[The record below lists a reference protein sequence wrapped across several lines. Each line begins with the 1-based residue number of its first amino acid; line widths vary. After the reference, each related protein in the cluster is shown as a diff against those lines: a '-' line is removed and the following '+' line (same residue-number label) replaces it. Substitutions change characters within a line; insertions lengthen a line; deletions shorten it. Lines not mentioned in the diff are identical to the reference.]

1 MLHSVFVS
9 RKLVTYE
16 SVITSSFSFFVHVV
30 PLCFLSLLSCIES
43 LSFQVYSASVNCII
57 LFSLVFYMNH
67 HLTIVEGFEHLKE
80 PIAMLSRFNAP
91 DRVSQD
97 NQVIGDRSD

>member
-1 MLHSVFVS
+1 
-9 RKLVTYE
+9 
-16 SVITSSFSFFVHVV
+16 
-30 PLCFLSLLSCIES
+30 
-43 LSFQVYSASVNCII
+43 
-57 LFSLVFYMNH
+57 MNH
-67 HLTIVEGFEHLKE
+67 HLTRVEGFEHLKE